1 MLPDFYFQVIGV
13 TIMAIAGYIALVFM
27 ASKALGRPQL
37 TAYAKIEA
45 NQLFISGVILVAA
58 LGAWHFSNMMMENL
72 TGYGL
77 EVAPLRLLDRVINEG
92 ILPVYVKLVRMEVL
106 LTYFNA
112 IEYRMG
118 PGVWNFITRAVPGLD
133 PLISIV
139 RMLIFSYTAL
149 YGTFSVFVIIF
160 TIVPGILYP
169 FILPAG
175 IVLRFFPPTRDA
187 GVYLIALALAF
198 QTLFPILYVL
208 NFVALSEMWVEH
220 GWVDDDP
227 DRYDE
232 YTPNIENT
240 NYFADVADAS
250 EEGGSLA
257 NFASGQGTTLISD
270 FSSWFPVLQ
279 PFSFPALMP
288 FLDRVAQLSLV
299 GLVLPALVFTLVL
312 AMVSAVTKFITGK
325 G

>member
-1 MLPDFYFQVIGV
+1 MAVGLLSDFYLQVILV
-13 TIMAIAGYIALVFM
+13 TISAIAAYIGIVFM

-45 NQLFISGVILVAA
+45 NQLFMSAIILAVA
-58 LGAWHFSNMMMENL
+58 LGAWHFSDSMMEYL
-72 TGYGL
+72 TGFGL
-77 EVAPLRLLDRVINEG
+77 EAAPLKFIDRIINEG
-92 ILPVYVKLVRMEVL
+92 ILPVYIKLVRMEVV

-118 PGVWNFITRAVPGLD
+118 PGVWNFITRVVPGLD

-149 YGTFSVFVIIF
+149 YGTFSVFMIIF
-160 TIVPGILYP
+160 TIIPGIMYP
-169 FILPAG
+169 FVLPAG

-187 GVYLIALALAF
+187 GVYLIALTLAF

-208 NFVALSEMWVEH
+208 NFVALSDMWVEH
-220 GWVDDDP
+220 EWVKDDP
-227 DRYDE
+227 VRHDE
-232 YTPNIENT
+232 YTPNIEGTSYFHDINT
-240 NYFADVADAS
+240 AV
-250 EEGGSLA
+250 GSA
-257 NFASGQGTTLISD
+257 GTAFNT

-279 PFSFPALMP
+279 PISFPALLP

-299 GLVLPALVFTLVL
+299 GLVLPALSFTLVL
-312 AMVSAVTKFITGK
+312 SMVSAVTKFITGR

>member
-1 MLPDFYFQVIGV
+1 MLPELHMQVIGV
-13 TIMAIAGYIALVFM
+13 TIAAIAAYIAVVFM

-58 LGAWHFSNMMMENL
+58 LGAWHFSNGMIEHL
-72 TGYGL
+72 TGFGL
-77 EVAPLRLLDRVINEG
+77 ESAPLRFLDRIINEG
-92 ILPVYVKLVRMEVL
+92 ILPVYVKLVRMEVA

-118 PGVWNFITRAVPGLD
+118 PGVWNFITRVVPGLD

-198 QTLFPILYVL
+198 QTLFPILYVM
-208 NFVALSEMWVEH
+208 NFVALSEIWVGH
-220 GWVDDDP
+220 GWVDDRA
-227 DRYDE
+227 DRVDE
-232 YTPNIENT
+232 YTPNIEQSS
-240 NYFADVADAS
+240 YFNDINAAAGAAGTAAS
-250 EEGGSLA
+250 S
-257 NFASGQGTTLISD
+257 
-270 FSSWFPVLQ
+270 FSTWFPVLQ
-279 PFSFPALMP
+279 PFSFAGLLP

-299 GLVLPALVFTLVL
+299 GLVLPALVFMLVL
-312 AMVSAVTKFITGK
+312 SMVSAVTKFITGR